1 MSVIDE
7 YPEEYCLAL
16 ETAYGKGM
24 MSEGGEDGIE
34 SLFADVPLQNK
45 MLLDIGFG
53 LGGVAMYLAEKY
65 KANVTGVEINPWM
78 VKEATRRIPQYL
90 KQKVQF
96 TLAKG
101 TDLLFENACF
111 DVVYSKGVFTQIKDK
126 QNLFREI
133 FRVLKSGGQLIV
145 ADWLSP
151 KKNHWG
157 PLLSKMAETEGL
169 TLHAQTE
176 KGYQSELIQA
186 GFSEIVI
193 LDENSRYAKY
203 NRQIVQSLNDKFK
216 GQFIKQFG
224 ERALEEHAMGYNLI
238 AKAIETQE
246 LLVRKI
252 TAKK

>member
-34 SLFADVPLQNK
+34 SLFTTIPLQNK
-45 MLLDIGFG
+45 SVLDIGFG
-53 LGGVAMYLAEKY
+53 LGGVATYIAEKY
-65 KANVTGVEINPWM
+65 NATVTGVEINPWM
-78 VKEATRRIPQYL
+78 VKEATSRIP
-90 KQKVQF
+90 KHIKEKVQF
-96 TLAKG
+96 TLVKG
-101 TDLLFENACF
+101 TDLPFENECF

-126 QNLFREI
+126 RNLFREI
-133 FRVLKSGGQLIV
+133 FRVLKPGGQLV
-145 ADWLSP
+145 VVDWLSP
-151 KKNHWG
+151 EKNQWG

-176 KGYQSELIQA
+176 EGYQSELIQA
-186 GFSEIVI
+186 GFLEIVI

-203 NRQIVQSLNDKFK
+203 NKQIAQSLNEQCKA
-216 GQFIKQFG
+216 QFIKQFG
-224 ERALEEHAMGYNLI
+224 ERALEEHVMGYNLI